1 VERSGGFVGR
11 TVSAE
16 VDLDGPEGADL
27 RGLVAEAVGA
37 GAAKDELPKPD
48 MYLYTFAVDGREPVR
63 VPEHLLSGS
72 QRELVRRVLDDG
84 IPGV

>member
-16 VDLDGPEGADL
+16 VDLDGPGGAEL
-27 RGLVAEAVGA
+27 RDLVADAVAPGA
-37 GAAKDELPKPD
+37 PGGSVPKPD
-48 MYLYTFAVDGREPVR
+48 MFLYTFVVEGSEPVQ

-72 QRELVRRVLDDG
+72 QRELARRVLESGAFDA
-84 IPGV
+84 